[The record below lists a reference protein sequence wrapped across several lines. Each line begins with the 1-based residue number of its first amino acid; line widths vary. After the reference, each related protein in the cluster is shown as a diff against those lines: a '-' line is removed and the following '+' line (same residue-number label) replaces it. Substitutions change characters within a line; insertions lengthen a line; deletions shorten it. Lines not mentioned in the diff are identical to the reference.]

1 MIGFFIGPIQA
12 TSRSVVAKKL
22 RSKNQLSAFCVYS
35 MFGNVCSILGP
46 FLVSLVI
53 SIGSDIRQG
62 LLVIPLFFII
72 SLLPLIKTNA

>member
-1 MIGFFIGPIQA
+1 MIGFYWSNPS

-53 SIGSDIRQG
+53 SIGSDIRQKG